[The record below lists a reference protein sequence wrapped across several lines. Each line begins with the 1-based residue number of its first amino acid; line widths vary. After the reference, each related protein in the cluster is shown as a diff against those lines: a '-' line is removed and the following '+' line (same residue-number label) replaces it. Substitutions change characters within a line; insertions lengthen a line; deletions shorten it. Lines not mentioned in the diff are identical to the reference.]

1 MLRLFFSDMGTP
13 EQRLRNLRAMRD
25 THQRTLAQLE
35 LLQGDEADHD
45 IPPGPS
51 LTLELG
57 LGLHRWIVDWCD
69 ATERR
74 LIEEGHTDAD

>member
-1 MLRLFFSDMGTP
+1 MLRLFFSDIGTR
-13 EQRLRNLRAMRD
+13 EQRLRNLRAMRN
-25 THQRTLAQLE
+25 THQLTLDQLQA
-35 LLQGDEADHD
+35 LGATRQDHE

-74 LIEEGHTDAD
+74 LIEEGDADAE